1 MSDSINEQISQF
13 IDDEMSA
20 EQSEFFLR
28 RLQRD
33 DEARSQYMRYQLI
46 GAAVRGEYSSAS
58 AADLG
63 RRLEQALDD
72 ETTTHRPA
80 AKWSRLFSGAG
91 IAASVALVAV
101 FGLRAVNLAPQ
112 DSVAGTAV
120 GGTSSELGL
129 PSYVVPTNTT
139 DTQQF
144 VRAPGEVTGIQFL
157 MHHSGYTSG
166 VSRTIMQSSMIAAQ
180 EVDPTVQPVAENE
193 PAAETPLEEAEIEEV
208 LLEEALLEEANE

>member
-33 DEARSQYMRYQLI
+33 GEARSQYMRYQLI
-46 GAAVRGEYSSAS
+46 GAAVRGEYSNANAS
-58 AADLG
+58 DLG

-72 ETTTHRPA
+72 ETAPRRA
-80 AKWSRLFSGAG
+80 ATKWSGLFSGAG
-91 IAASVALVAV
+91 IAASVALVAI
-101 FGLRAVNLAPQ
+101 FGLRALNLAPQ
-112 DSVAGTAV
+112 DPLAGTAV
-120 GGTSSELGL
+120 DGASSELSL

-144 VRAPGEVTGIQFL
+144 VRVPGEVTGIQFL
-157 MHHSGYTSG
+157 MHHAGYTSG

-180 EVDPTVQPVAENE
+180 EVDPTIRPVAENE
-193 PAAETPLEEAEIEEV
+193 PVEEMPVDASPLDESPVED
-208 LLEEALLEEANE
+208 ANE